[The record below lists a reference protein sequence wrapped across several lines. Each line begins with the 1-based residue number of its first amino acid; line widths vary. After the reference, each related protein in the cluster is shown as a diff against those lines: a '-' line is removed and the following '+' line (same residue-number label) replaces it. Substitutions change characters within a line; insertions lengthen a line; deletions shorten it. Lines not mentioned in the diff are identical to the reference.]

1 MAQSNRTILMA
12 DNRPE
17 YLNTVKEFFE
27 VEGYAVRTAGNPT
40 EARRVLETEPPD
52 LAILDLRLLDN
63 DDEKDISGLE
73 VAMDTA
79 PGVPKIILT
88 DFPNWQ
94 TVRAALGPTDNGGP
108 PAVDYVAKSEGPEAL
123 LRAVRLTLLSL
134 SPEFEKNL
142 LQAFK
147 VPATVA
153 LRNRLNVVGAE
164 GAAARLREAY
174 EDTSTEMRA
183 HRERESARASR
194 LHMWGLAA
202 SLVGIALIFAAVALF
217 IAGAGAGVAVTLA
230 GGAVSKAV
238 GVLFSWREDAAHK
251 RAASYYGKLD
261 ELSRADKILAICES
275 LESPEE
281 RDEYKK
287 KVINSLLS
295 GK

>member
-1 MAQSNRTILMA
+1 MAQSNRTILIA

-17 YLNTVKEFFE
+17 YLKTMKEFFE
-27 VEGYAVRTAGNPT
+27 VEGYDVRAAENPT
-40 EARRVLETEPPD
+40 EARRVLETEQPD

-63 DDEKDISGLE
+63 DDEKDLSGIE

-79 PGVPKIILT
+79 PEVPKIILT

-94 TVRAALGPTDNGGP
+94 TVRAALGPADNGGR

-153 LRNRLNVVGAE
+153 LRNRLNEVGVEDTAM
-164 GAAARLREAY
+164 RLREAY
-174 EDTSTEMRA
+174 ESTSSEMRA

-194 LHMWGLAA
+194 LHMWGLIA
-202 SLVGIALIFAAVALF
+202 SLVGIALIFVAIGFF
-217 IAGAGAGVAVTLA
+217 IAGVGAGVVVTLV
-230 GGAVSKAV
+230 GDAVAAAV
-238 GVLFSWREDAAHK
+238 GVLFSRREDVAHK
-251 RAASYYGKLD
+251 RVESYYKKLD
-261 ELSRADKILAICES
+261 ELSLADKTLAICES
-275 LESPEE
+275 LASAEA
-281 RDEYKK
+281 RDECKK
-287 KVINSLLS
+287 KVIDYLLS